1 MATKYVMDK
10 DLGMRKIMAEFRNA
24 KKAEL
29 VVGVLEGS
37 KDAEG
42 FNIAEYAAANEY
54 GTDKIPQRPA
64 IGTAFDENKQKYIR
78 AMTKIVQGMGGDPFA
93 RMVTQLGLLAEKD
106 IQKTITG
113 RDFLPKLSE
122 QTIKKKKGSTKTLV
136 DTGSYVNSIKHLIRK

>member
-37 KDAEG
+37 KNGEG

-64 IGTAFDENKQKYIR
+64 IGTAFDENKPKYIR
-78 AMTKIVQGMGGDPFA
+78 IMTKIVQSMGAETFA
-93 RMVTQLGLLAEKD
+93 RMVTQLGLTAEKD

-113 RDFLPKLSE
+113 RDFLPKLSD

-136 DTGSYVNSIKHLIRK
+136 DSSAYVNSIKHLIRK

>member
-10 DLGMRKIMAEFRNA
+10 DLGMRKIMAEFRKA
-24 KKAEL
+24 KKSEL

-37 KDAEG
+37 KDSEG

-78 AMTKIVQGMGGDPFA
+78 AMTKIVKSMGGETFA

-136 DTGSYVNSIKHLIRK
+136 DSGAYVNSIKHLIRK

>member
-78 AMTKIVQGMGGDPFA
+78 AMTKIVKSMGGETFA
-93 RMVTQLGLLAEKD
+93 RMVNQLGSLAKND
-106 IQKTITG
+106 IQKTISG

-136 DTGSYVNSIKHLIRK
+136 DTGAYVNSIKHLIRK